1 MARRRRGRRS
11 GRPAA
16 DPAGGSPASDTAGD
30 GNEQADAATAQSP
43 KGGSPKGGPTTGTS
57 ANGTGPRDGA
67 AGRGRRR
74 RRGNRGIG
82 GGPPPAEKEFSC
94 GGVVVRD
101 GACLVINPVR
111 PDGRTIATL
120 PKGHPEEGEDPP
132 TAALR
137 EIWEETSVSAS
148 ITARLGE
155 VVYWY
160 QREGKRI
167 RKTVRMYLCAHVE
180 GEPIADGFEVTRAFW
195 MPLEEALE
203 ELAFPGDREM
213 VAAAMARTPGGR

>member
-1 MARRRRGRRS
+1 MAGRRRGRRS

-16 DPAGGSPASDTAGD
+16 DPASGSPSDAKAD
-30 GNEQADAATAQSP
+30 GGTRDAAPDRGAP
-43 KGGSPKGGPTTGTS
+43 KKDAPT
-57 ANGTGPRDGA
+57 A
-67 AGRGRRR
+67 AGGGATRGRRR
-74 RRGNRGIG
+74 RRGGRGGRATAG
-82 GGPPPAEKEFSC
+82 GGPPAAEREFSC

-180 GEPIADGFEVTRAFW
+180 GEPIADGFEVTRAYW
-195 MPLEEALE
+195 MPLEQALD

-213 VAAAMARTPGGR
+213 VAQAIARAERDR